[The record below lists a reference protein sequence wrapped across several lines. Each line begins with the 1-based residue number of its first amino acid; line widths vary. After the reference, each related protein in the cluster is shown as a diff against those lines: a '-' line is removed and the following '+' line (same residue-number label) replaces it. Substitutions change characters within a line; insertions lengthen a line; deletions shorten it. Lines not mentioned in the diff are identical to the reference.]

1 MKSYLLQAITA
12 FLLFTPLLQA
22 QTQQK
27 KIIISSTT
35 TGLKAKQE
43 FDKVHKYISA
53 YPKIISILKENNV
66 NFTSRPSGNYHIV
79 VMEPFSDKKTL
90 REVTDIL
97 KKRYT
102 GAYVNNYTPPAT
114 TQTLP
119 AIVEPIIAAS
129 KIEDS
134 ESIESTNTAEPINT
148 KEVSV
153 SEAEAETTKE
163 VVENVTK
170 IATNEAIEDAI
181 TQTEETPTEEVKEET
196 LKVVE
201 EDNVESTV
209 TKKESFIIHT
219 PTAEKEKSHT
229 VLPPWWVILSVL
241 AIIFAAFNDTIEARR
256 RK

>member
-1 MKSYLLQAITA
+1 MLMKSYLLQAITA

-53 YPKIISILKENNV
+53 YPKIISILKENNI

-119 AIVEPIIAAS
+119 ATTVEPVLTAS

-134 ESIESTNTAEPINT
+134 KSIESTNTAEPINT

-163 VVENVTK
+163 
-170 IATNEAIEDAI
+170 
-181 TQTEETPTEEVKEET
+181 EEVKEEIS
-196 LKVVE
+196 KIVE
-201 EDNVESTV
+201 EDIVESTV
-209 TKKESFIIHT
+209 TKKEPFIIHK
-219 PTAEKEKSHT
+219 PAAEKEKSHST
-229 VLPPWWVILSVL
+229 LPPWWVILSLL